1 MSASLLPFLIL
12 VLGLGLV
19 LVLDLIKTSA
29 ENSYRV
35 ALGTVSAALVAEI
48 FALRGG
54 RAEVWAPIER
64 VLEFDLL
71 SKGFSTLALFLAFLA
86 LGISWQSF
94 DEEQSRPGEYY
105 ALMITATLGAVL
117 VAHSEELLTFF
128 LAFEM
133 LSIPL
138 YILAGFRRYHRKSAE
153 AGLKY
158 FLSGALSSA
167 VFLFGASWIFGA
179 SASTHYKD
187 ILAGY
192 EQGHQQPII
201 FGLLLIIG
209 AFAFKISAAPFH
221 MWAPDT
227 YEGSPIPV
235 AAFLSSVPKVAMF
248 AAFVRILI
256 AASDELSGELML
268 LLSALSILSIV
279 LGNLVALTQSELTR
293 LAAYSGVAQIGYLL
307 IGLSAFVLM
316 EGAGRHNLA
325 HEALGSLLFY
335 LLIYTVTNMAFWVI
349 LLTVAKHRGSTQLDA
364 FNGLSQSSPY
374 LAFALM
380 IAAFSL
386 AGVPPLAGFV
396 GKLFLFR
403 SGLQAQPLMAF
414 FGVLGSVISLYYYF
428 NILRRC
434 YFLKP
439 ADYDEP
445 IELTPATNGL
455 LFLLLLLT
463 FTGGLIPYISESC
476 FYLAE
481 RMYIH

>member
-1 MSASLLPFLIL
+1 
-12 VLGLGLV
+12 
-19 LVLDLIKTSA
+19 
-29 ENSYRV
+29 
-35 ALGTVSAALVAEI
+35 
-48 FALRGG
+48 
-54 RAEVWAPIER
+54 
-64 VLEFDLL
+64 
-71 SKGFSTLALFLAFLA
+71 
-86 LGISWQSF
+86 
-94 DEEQSRPGEYY
+94 
-105 ALMITATLGAVL
+105 
-117 VAHSEELLTFF
+117 
-128 LAFEM
+128 
-133 LSIPL
+133 
-138 YILAGFRRYHRKSAE
+138 
-153 AGLKY
+153 
-158 FLSGALSSA
+158 
-167 VFLFGASWIFGA
+167 
-179 SASTHYKD
+179 
-187 ILAGY
+187 
-192 EQGHQQPII
+192 
-201 FGLLLIIG
+201 
-209 AFAFKISAAPFH
+209 
-221 MWAPDT
+221 
-227 YEGSPIPV
+227 
-235 AAFLSSVPKVAMF
+235 
-248 AAFVRILI
+248 
-256 AASDELSGELML
+256 ML